1 MMKKSILKN
10 GKLLTK
16 LEQQRINGGYDYPQ
30 CRDADDCE
38 APYGF
43 PLTMGMCQRLVCY
56 RIIPSGE

>member
-43 PLTMGMCQRLVCY
+43 PFQPWACVRGWCV
-56 RIIPSGE
+56 IG